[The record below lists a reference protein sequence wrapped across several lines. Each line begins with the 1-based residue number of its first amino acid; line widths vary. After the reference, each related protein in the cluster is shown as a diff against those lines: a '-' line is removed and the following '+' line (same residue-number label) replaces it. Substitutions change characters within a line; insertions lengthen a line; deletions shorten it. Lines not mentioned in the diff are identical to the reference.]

1 MSPCMPWKEITILL
15 SIEFLFRFSIT
26 MKHRVNFVNRIYL
39 VNPNKC
45 NSKFAKYEYS
55 QSYFQLNTTKTIENV
70 GEFSD
75 LHNL

>member
-1 MSPCMPWKEITILL
+1 
-15 SIEFLFRFSIT
+15 

-39 VNPNKC
+39 VTINPNKC
-45 NSKFAKYEYS
+45 NSKFAKYELS
-55 QSYFQLNTTKTIENV
+55 QSHFQLNTTKTIENV

>member
-1 MSPCMPWKEITILL
+1 MFNHVYMVNAMNMSK
-15 SIEFLFRFSIT
+15 
-26 MKHRVNFVNRIYL
+26 Y
-39 VNPNKC
+39 
-45 NSKFAKYEYS
+45 NSKFSKYEYS